1 VTLECPVTVVDSR
14 RLDWERRTAQTLAV
28 FGLVFLVAYSVYVL
42 VPDPPA
48 WLLLSLVA
56 AGIISWLAFFVD
68 IAARVALTDSGRRWR
83 FIGTHP
89 LDVISL
95 AIPLVRVMRVAGL
108 LRHIPFLRGGSGNAV
123 RGSVIAH
130 AAIYAALYVYAIA
143 LAALSFERNAPGA
156 TITTFGDAMW
166 WAIVTIT
173 TVGYGDTVPVT
184 GIGRVLAIMLMGG
197 GLVIVGTI
205 SAIVVSVITERIA
218 ANHSGEPTTDDQPAQ
233 KTSSAS

>member
-1 VTLECPVTVVDSR
+1 MSADAAPVVDSR
-14 RLDWERRTAQTLAV
+14 RLDWERRTAQLLAG
-28 FGLVFLVAYSVYVL
+28 FGLVFLVVYSLYVL
-42 VPDPPA
+42 VDDPA
-48 WLLLSLVA
+48 DWFFQAIIV
-56 AGIISWLAFFVD
+56 AGIIAWLAFFVD
-68 IAARVALTDSGRRWR
+68 MAARIVLTDAGRRWR
-83 FIGTHP
+83 FIVTHP

-95 AIPLVRVMRVAGL
+95 AIPFIRVIRVAGL
-108 LRHIPFLRGGSGNAV
+108 LKHIPLLRGGSGNAV

-130 AAIYAALYVYAIA
+130 AAIYAILYVYAIA
-143 LAALSFERNAPGA
+143 LAALSFERDAPDA

-184 GIGRVLAIMLMGG
+184 GVGRVLAITLMGG

-218 ANHSGEPTTDDQPAQ
+218 ANAHVDSAPDDQPSTSA
-233 KTSSAS
+233 SSAS

>member
-1 VTLECPVTVVDSR
+1 MSANTAPVPDFR
-14 RLDWERRTAQTLAV
+14 RLDWERRTAQTLAF
-28 FGLVFLVAYSVYVL
+28 FGLVFLVAFSVYVL
-42 VPDPPA
+42 VVDPPE
-48 WLLLSLVA
+48 WLLLLLVV
-56 AGIISWLAFFVD
+56 AGIVSWLAFFVD
-68 IAARVALTDSGRRWR
+68 MAARIVLTDAGRRWR

-95 AIPLVRVMRVAGL
+95 VIPLVRVIRVAGL
-108 LRHIPFLRGGSGNAV
+108 IQHIPIFRGGSGNAV

-130 AAIYAALYVYAIA
+130 AAIYAIFYVYAIA
-143 LAALSFERNAPGA
+143 LSALWFERPAPGS
-156 TITTFGDAMW
+156 TITTFGDAVW

-184 GIGRVLAIMLMGG
+184 GVGRVLAIMLMGG

-218 ANHSGEPTTDDQPAQ
+218 AAPVGEPETDDQPPQNA
-233 KTSSAS
+233 SSAS